1 MNENDFEKQVER
13 EEAAYTEPEQAEQ
26 EAPARAVNDIVEKVK
41 ELVKKGNVT
50 KIVIKKNDN
59 ILVNIPLN
67 VGIVGSIIGVAAAP
81 WAIIAVAV
89 ATAGFACRVEIVKE
103 DGEILEVTGRA
114 VEDTAKD
121 FGEKA
126 KDFGRDFGEKAKDLG
141 KDIEDMARDFGERA
155 KDVGEAVIDGIKD
168 AVAGE
173 QAEDADFESVV
184 EEAEEAAGDPGSE
197 E

>member
-1 MNENDFEKQVER
+1 MNENEFEKQVEK
-13 EEAAYTEPEQAEQ
+13 EEYAYTEPEQAEA
-26 EAPARAVNDIVEKVK
+26 EAPAGTVNEIVEKVK
-41 ELVKKGNVT
+41 ELVRKGNVT

-67 VGIVGSIIGVAAAP
+67 VGIVGGIIGVAAAP
-81 WAIIAVAV
+81 WAIIAAAV
-89 ATAGFACRVEIVKE
+89 ATAGFSCKVEIVKD
-103 DGEILEVTGRA
+103 DGDILEVCGKA
-114 VEDTAKD
+114 VE
-121 FGEKA
+121 EKA
-126 KDFGRDFGEKAKDLG
+126 KDFTKDFGE
-141 KDIEDMARDFGERA
+141 IARDFGERA

-173 QAEDADFESVV
+173 KAEDADFESVV

>member
-1 MNENDFEKQVER
+1 MSENDFEKQVER

-26 EAPARAVNDIVEKVK
+26 AASGAVSDVVERVK

-81 WAIIAVAV
+81 WAVIAAAV

-103 DGEILEVTGRA
+103 DGEILEVNSRA

-126 KDFGRDFGEKAKDLG
+126 KDFGKDFGEKAKDLG
-141 KDIEDMARDFGERA
+141 KDFGDIARDFGERA

-173 QAEDADFESVV
+173 QAEDADFEAVV
-184 EEAEEAAGDPGSE
+184 EEAEEAAGDPGPE

>member
-13 EEAAYTEPEQAEQ
+13 EEAAYAESGRTEQ
-26 EAPARAVNDIVEKVK
+26 EAPSGAVNDIVEKVK
-41 ELVKKGNVT
+41 ELVRKGNVT
-50 KIVIKKNDN
+50 KIVIKKNDS

-67 VGIVGSIIGVAAAP
+67 VGILGGIFGVAAAP
-81 WAIIAVAV
+81 WAIIAAAV

-114 VEDTAKD
+114 AEDTAKD
-121 FGEKA
+121 FGRDVSEKA
-126 KDFGRDFGEKAKDLG
+126 KDFG

-184 EEAEEAAGDPGSE
+184 EEAEKTAGAPGSGE
-197 E
+197 

>member
-1 MNENDFEKQVER
+1 MNENEFEKQVEK
-13 EEAAYTEPEQAEQ
+13 EEHAYTEPEQAEA
-26 EAPARAVNDIVEKVK
+26 EASAGTVNDIVAKVK

-67 VGIVGSIIGVAAAP
+67 VGIVGGIIGVAAAP
-81 WAIIAVAV
+81 WAIIAAAV
-89 ATAGFACRVEIVKE
+89 ATAGFACKVEIVKD
-103 DGEILEVTGRA
+103 DGDILEVSGKA
-114 VEDTAKD
+114 VE
-121 FGEKA
+121 EKA
-126 KDFGRDFGEKAKDLG
+126 KDFG
-141 KDIEDMARDFGERA
+141 DIARDFSERA

-173 QAEDADFESVV
+173 KAEDADFESVV
-184 EEAEEAAGDPGSE
+184 EEAEEAAGNTDPE

>member
-1 MNENDFEKQVER
+1 MNENEFEKQVEK
-13 EEAAYTEPEQAEQ
+13 EEYAYTEPEQAEA
-26 EAPARAVNDIVEKVK
+26 EAPAGTVNEIVEKVK

-59 ILVNIPLN
+59 VLVNIPLN
-67 VGIVGSIIGVAAAP
+67 VGIVGGIIGVAAAP
-81 WAIIAVAV
+81 WAIIAAAV
-89 ATAGFACRVEIVKE
+89 ATAGFACKVEIVKD
-103 DGEILEVTGRA
+103 DGDILEVSGKA
-114 VEDTAKD
+114 VE
-121 FGEKA
+121 EKA
-126 KDFGRDFGEKAKDLG
+126 KDFGKDFG
-141 KDIEDMARDFGERA
+141 DIARDFGERA

-173 QAEDADFESVV
+173 KAEDADFESVV

>member
-1 MNENDFEKQVER
+1 MNDNDFEKQVER
-13 EEAAYTEPEQAEQ
+13 EEAAYTEPEQFE
-26 EAPARAVNDIVEKVK
+26 EEVPSGAVNDIVGKIR

-59 ILVNIPLN
+59 VLVNIPLN

-81 WAIIAVAV
+81 WAIIAAAV

-114 VEDTAKD
+114 VEEKAKD
-121 FGEKA
+121 FSKDVGEKA
-126 KDFGRDFGEKAKDLG
+126 KDFGKDFG
-141 KDIEDMARDFGERA
+141 DIARDFGERA
-155 KDVGEAVIDGIKD
+155 KDIGEAVIDGIKD
-168 AVAGE
+168 AMVGE

-184 EEAEEAAGDPGSE
+184 EETEEAAVDTGSE

>member
-13 EEAAYTEPEQAEQ
+13 EEAAYTEPEQFE
-26 EAPARAVNDIVEKVK
+26 EEIPSGTVNDIVEKVK
-41 ELVKKGNVT
+41 ELVKKGSVT

-81 WAIIAVAV
+81 WAIIAAAV
-89 ATAGFACRVEIVKE
+89 ATAGFACRVEIVKD

-114 VEDTAKD
+114 VE
-121 FGEKA
+121 EKA
-126 KDFGRDFGEKAKDLG
+126 KDFGRDFGEKAKDFG
-141 KDIEDMARDFGERA
+141 RDFGDMARDLGEKA

-184 EEAEEAAGDPGSE
+184 EEAENAAADPDSE